1 MNDPPGEANRIPLS
15 DYRVLPTEEVERRA
29 AEFYAEMRR
38 RRSVREFSEKSVP
51 RSVIENCLRAAGTAP
66 SGANRQPWHFFA
78 VSDSQM
84 KRRIRLAAEQV
95 EKGFYEER
103 APQPWLDDLAP
114 LGTGAS
120 KPFLEGASHLIVVFA
135 RHYESQPDGRRA
147 KTYYPTLSVGIA
159 TGMLITSLHHAGLVC
174 LPYTP
179 SPADFLAEIF
189 DVSQGMR
196 PLLILATGHP
206 AEDATVPDIRKKPLD
221 QIATFV

>member
-1 MNDPPGEANRIPLS
+1 MSDSQGEANRIPLS
-15 DYRVLPTEEVERRA
+15 DYRALPAEEMEHRA
-29 AEFYAEMRR
+29 VGFHAEMRR
-38 RRSVREFSEKSVP
+38 RRSVREFSEQLVS

-84 KRRIRLAAEQV
+84 KKRIRLAAEQV

-114 LGTGAS
+114 LGTSAS
-120 KPFLEGASHLIVVFA
+120 KPFLERASHLIVVFA
-135 RHYESQPDGRRA
+135 KHYEPQPNGSRA

-159 TGMLITSLHHAGLVC
+159 TGMLITAIHHAGLVC

-189 DVSQGMR
+189 EVPEGMR
-196 PLLILATGHP
+196 PLLILATGYP

-221 QIATFV
+221 QIATFL